1 MQTENVAKHFYGDID
16 LHLGQLRNAKKEG
29 VSSLPTANASNE
41 KRIVYLTTDKRFY
54 ACVKNDSQ
62 DSYEWV
68 KIVFPADITAALS
81 DYVPKTRKVNN
92 KALTGDISLDK
103 SDVGLGNVDNTSD
116 VNKPVS
122 AAQADAIA
130 LAKTQAIN
138 AGAVTLEKSADG
150 LTYTLKQGG
159 VALGV
164 TISIPRDM
172 VVKSGSIVTGTW
184 NNNTFTPSASGS
196 GKALKL
202 ELNNSSDIIYINV
215 ADLVDAYTADGV
227 TLTLNSNNQFSIK
240 AGGVSETELA
250 QAVKNK
256 LMSSTEKTKLANI
269 AEGAQVNV
277 IEAVK
282 VNGTALTPSGKAV
295 DVTVPTKTSDLN
307 NDSNFVNQSTMNSAL
322 AEKVDKVTGK
332 GLSTNDY
339 TTTEK
344 NKLSAIEA
352 GATKNV
358 IYISGVLTGSSGSI
372 GKSTHGC
379 SEIGSVQ
386 AYVGGELVEVGIEIV
401 EESVGSVTTSSKIN
415 WYSNTA
421 FTSSNNFRLR
431 IVGK

>member
-1 MQTENVAKHFYGDID
+1 MQNSNVAKHFYGDVDI
-16 LHLGQLRNAKKEG
+16 HLGQLKNAKLEG
-29 VSSLPTANASNE
+29 LSSLPTADASNE

-116 VNKPVS
+116 ANKPVS

-130 LAKTQAIN
+130 LAKTQAIT

-164 TISIPRDM
+164 RIDIPKDM
-172 VVKSGSIVTGTW
+172 VVKKGSIVKGTW
-184 NNNTFTPSASGS
+184 NNDTFTPSASGT

-202 ELNNSSDIIYINV
+202 ELQNSNDIIYINV
-215 ADLVDAYTADGV
+215 ADLVDAYTGDGV
-227 TLTLNSNNQFSIK
+227 TIEISNNNIVSIK
-240 AGGVSETELA
+240 NGAITKEKLA
-250 QAVKNK
+250 REVKDE
-256 LMSSTEKTKLANI
+256 LMSSTEKTKLSGI
-269 AEGAQVNV
+269 AAGAQVNV
-277 IEAVK
+277 IETVK

-339 TTTEK
+339 TTAEK
-344 NKLSAIEA
+344 EKLRDIEA
-352 GATKNV
+352 GATRNV
-358 IYISGVLTGSSGSI
+358 VFVSGVLTGSSGSI

-401 EESVGSVTTSSKIN
+401 EESVGSITTNSKIN

>member
-1 MQTENVAKHFYGDID
+1 MQNSNVAKHFYGDID
-16 LHLGQLRNAKKEG
+16 LHLGQLKNAKKEG

-54 ACVKNDSQ
+54 ACVKNDAQ
-62 DSYEWV
+62 DSYEWE

-116 VNKPVS
+116 ANKPVS

-130 LAKTQAIN
+130 LAKTQAIT

-159 VALGV
+159 VALD
-164 TISIPRDM
+164 ININIPKDM

-184 NNNTFTPSASGS
+184 NNNTFTPSASGT

-202 ELNNSSDIIYINV
+202 ELNNSNDIIYINV

-227 TLTLNSNNQFSIK
+227 TLTLNSSNQFSIK

-256 LMSSTEKTKLANI
+256 LMSSTEKTKLTNI
-269 AEGAQVNV
+269 AEGAQVNI
-277 IEAVK
+277 IESVN
-282 VNGTALTPSGKAV
+282 VNGNALTPSGKAV
-295 DVTVPTKTSDLN
+295 DIEVPTKTSDLQ
-307 NDSNFVNQSTMNSAL
+307 NDSNYINQQALNSTLQGYVPAVN
-322 AEKVDKVTGK
+322 GK

-339 TTTEK
+339 TTSEK
-344 NKLSAIEA
+344 EKLRDIEA
-352 GATKNV
+352 GATRNV
-358 IYISGVLTGSSGSI
+358 VFVSGVLTGSTGSI

-401 EESVGSVTTSSKIN
+401 EESEGSVTTNSKIN

>member
-1 MQTENVAKHFYGDID
+1 MQNSNVAKHFYGDID
-16 LHLGQLRNAKKEG
+16 LHLGQLRNAKNEG

-116 VNKPVS
+116 ANKPVS

-130 LAKTQAIN
+130 LAKIQAIT

-164 TISIPRDM
+164 RIDIPKDM
-172 VVKSGSIVTGTW
+172 VVKKGSIVKGTW
-184 NNNTFTPSASGS
+184 NNDTFTPSASGT

-202 ELNNSSDIIYINV
+202 ELQNSNDIIYINV

-227 TLTLNSNNQFSIK
+227 TLTLNANHQFSIK

-250 QAVKNK
+250 QEVKNK

-269 AEGAQVNV
+269 AEGAQVNI
-277 IEAVK
+277 IESVN
-282 VNGTALTPSGKAV
+282 VNGNALTPSGKTV
-295 DVTVPTKTSDLN
+295 DIEVPTKTSDLQ
-307 NDSNFVNQSTMNSAL
+307 NDSNFVNQQSLSTTL
-322 AEKVDKVTGK
+322 QDYVQKVNGK

-339 TTTEK
+339 TTAEK
-344 NKLSAIEA
+344 EKLRDIEA
-352 GATKNV
+352 GATRNV
-358 IYISGVLTGSSGSI
+358 VFVSGVLTGSSGSI

-401 EESVGSVTTSSKIN
+401 EESVGSITTNSKIN

>member
-1 MQTENVAKHFYGDID
+1 MQNSDVAKHFYGDID
-16 LHLGQLRNAKKEG
+16 MHLGQLRNAKNEG

-116 VNKPVS
+116 TNKPVS

-130 LAKTQAIN
+130 LAKNQAIN

-164 TISIPRDM
+164 NINIPKDM
-172 VVKSGSIVTGTW
+172 VVKSGSIVAGTW
-184 NNNTFTPSASGS
+184 NNNTFTPSASGT

-202 ELNNSSDIIYINV
+202 ELNNSNDIIYINV

-227 TLTLNSNNQFSIK
+227 TLTLNANNQFSIK

-256 LMSSTEKTKLANI
+256 LMSATEKTKLANI
-269 AEGAQVNV
+269 AENAQVNV
-277 IEAVK
+277 IETVN
-282 VNGTALTPSGKAV
+282 VNGNALTPSGKAV
-295 DVTVPTKTSDLN
+295 DIEVPTKTSELQ
-307 NDSNFVNQSTMNSAL
+307 NDSNFVDQQSLSTTLQGYVPAVN
-322 AEKVDKVTGK
+322 GK

-339 TTTEK
+339 TTSEK
-344 NKLSAIEA
+344 EKLRDIEA
-352 GATKNV
+352 GATRNV
-358 IYISGVLTGSSGSI
+358 VFVSGVLTGSTGSI

-401 EESVGSVTTSSKIN
+401 EESEGSVTTNSKIN

>member
-1 MQTENVAKHFYGDID
+1 MQNSNVAKHFYGDVDI
-16 LHLGQLRNAKKEG
+16 HLGQLKNAKLEG
-29 VSSLPTANASNE
+29 LSSLPTADASNE

-81 DYVPKTRKVNN
+81 NYVPTTRKVNN
-92 KALTGDISLDK
+92 KALNQDITLGK
-103 SDVGLGNVDNTSD
+103 GDVGLGNVDNTSD
-116 VNKPVS
+116 ANKPVS
-122 AAQADAIA
+122 TAQATAIA
-130 LAKTQAIN
+130 TAKGEAIT
-138 AGAVTLEKSADG
+138 AGAVTLEKSSDG

-164 TISIPRDM
+164 RIDIPKDM
-172 VVKSGSIVTGTW
+172 VVKKGSIVKGTW
-184 NNNTFTPSASGS
+184 NNNTFTPSASGT

-202 ELNNSSDIIYINV
+202 ELQNSNDIIYINV

-227 TLTLNSNNQFSIK
+227 TLTLNSSNQFSIK

-256 LMSSTEKTKLANI
+256 LMSSTEKTKLSGI
-269 AEGAQVNV
+269 AAGAQVNV
-277 IEAVK
+277 IETVK

-295 DVTVPTKTSDLN
+295 DVTVPTKTSDLS
-307 NDSNFVNQSTMNSAL
+307 NDSGFVTESSVNNAL
-322 AEKVDKVTGK
+322 AGKVDKITGK

-339 TTTEK
+339 TTAEK
-344 NKLSAIEA
+344 EKLRDIEA
-352 GATKNV
+352 GATRNV
-358 IYISGVLTGSSGSI
+358 VFVSGVLTGSSGSI

-401 EESVGSVTTSSKIN
+401 EESVGSITTSSKIN

>member
-1 MQTENVAKHFYGDID
+1 MQTENVAKHFYGDVDI
-16 LHLGQLRNAKKEG
+16 HLGQLKNAKLEG
-29 VSSLPTANASNE
+29 LSSLPTANASDE

-68 KIVFPADITAALS
+68 KIVFPADIAAALS

-103 SDVGLGNVDNTSD
+103 RDVGLGNVDNTSD

-122 AAQADAIA
+122 TAQATAIA
-130 LAKTQAIN
+130 TAKGEAIA

-159 VALGV
+159 MALGV
-164 TISIPRDM
+164 RIDIPKDM
-172 VVKSGSIVTGTW
+172 VVKKGSIVKGTW
-184 NNNTFTPSASGS
+184 NNDTFTPSASGT

-202 ELNNSSDIIYINV
+202 ELQNSSDIIYINV

-250 QAVKNK
+250 QEVKNK
-256 LMSSTEKTKLANI
+256 LMSSTEKTKLSGI
-269 AEGAQVNV
+269 AAGAQVNV

>member
-1 MQTENVAKHFYGDID
+1 M
-16 LHLGQLRNAKKEG
+16 
-29 VSSLPTANASNE
+29 SN
-41 KRIVYLTTDKRFY
+41 
-54 ACVKNDSQ
+54 
-62 DSYEWV
+62 
-68 KIVFPADITAALS
+68 
-81 DYVPKTRKVNN
+81 YVPTTRKVNN
-92 KALTGDISLDK
+92 KALNQDIRLGK
-103 SDVGLGNVDNTSD
+103 GDVGLGNVDNTSD
-116 VNKPVS
+116 ANKPVS
-122 AAQADAIA
+122 TAQATAIA
-130 LAKTQAIN
+130 TAKGEAIA
-138 AGAVTLEKSADG
+138 AGAVTLSKSSDG
-150 LTYTLKQGG
+150 LRYTLSQGG

-164 TISIPRDM
+164 TIDIPKDM
-172 VVKSGSIVTGTW
+172 VVSSGSIVTGTW
-184 NNNTFTPSASGS
+184 NNNTFTPSASGT

-202 ELNNSSDIIYINV
+202 IIANQTDPIYINV
-215 ADLVDAYTADGV
+215 ADLVDAYTGDGV
-227 TLTLNSNNQFSIK
+227 TIEISKNNIVSIK
-240 AGGVSETELA
+240 NGAITKEKLA
-250 QAVKNK
+250 REVKDE
-256 LMSSTEKTKLANI
+256 LMSSTEKTKLSGI
-269 AEGAQVNV
+269 AAGAQVNV
-277 IEAVK
+277 IETVK

>member
-1 MQTENVAKHFYGDID
+1 MQNSNVAKHFYGDVDI
-16 LHLGQLRNAKKEG
+16 HLGQLKNAKLEG
-29 VSSLPTANASNE
+29 LSSLPTADASNE
-41 KRIVYLTTDKRFY
+41 KRIVYLTTDNRFY
-54 ACVKNDSQ
+54 VCIKVDS
-62 DSYEWV
+62 STYEWK
-68 KIVFPADITAALS
+68 KIILENELLTALS
-81 DYVPKTRKVNN
+81 NYVPTTRKVNN
-92 KALTGDISLDK
+92 KALNQDITLGK
-103 SDVGLGNVDNTSD
+103 GDVGLGNVDNTSD
-116 VNKPVS
+116 ANKPVS
-122 AAQADAIA
+122 TAQATAIA
-130 LAKTQAIN
+130 TAKGEAIT

-164 TISIPRDM
+164 RIDIPKDM
-172 VVKSGSIVTGTW
+172 VVKKGSIVKGTW
-184 NNNTFTPSASGS
+184 NNDTFTPSASGT

-202 ELNNSSDIIYINV
+202 ELQNSNDIIYINV
-215 ADLVDAYTADGV
+215 ADLVDAYTGDGV
-227 TLTLNSNNQFSIK
+227 TIEISNNNIVSIK
-240 AGGVSETELA
+240 NGAITKEKLA
-250 QAVKNK
+250 QEVKDE
-256 LMSSTEKTKLANI
+256 LMSSTEKTKLSGI
-269 AEGAQVNV
+269 AAGAQVNV
-277 IEAVK
+277 IETVK

>member
-1 MQTENVAKHFYGDID
+1 MQTENVAKHFYGDVDI
-16 LHLGQLRNAKKEG
+16 HLGQLKNAKLEG
-29 VSSLPTANASNE
+29 LSSLPTANASDE

-68 KIVFPADITAALS
+68 KIVFPADIAAALS

-103 SDVGLGNVDNTSD
+103 RDVGLGNVDNTSD

-122 AAQADAIA
+122 TAQATAIA
-130 LAKTQAIN
+130 TAKGEAIA

-164 TISIPRDM
+164 RIDIPKDM
-172 VVKSGSIVTGTW
+172 VVKKGSIVKGTW
-184 NNNTFTPSASGS
+184 NNDTFTPSASGT

-202 ELNNSSDIIYINV
+202 ELQNSSDIIYINV

-250 QAVKNK
+250 QEVKNK

-372 GKSTHGC
+372 GKRTHGC

>member
-1 MQTENVAKHFYGDID
+1 MQTKNVAKHFYGDID
-16 LHLGQLRNAKKEG
+16 LHLGQLRNAKNEG

-116 VNKPVS
+116 ANKPVS

-130 LAKTQAIN
+130 LAKTQAIT
-138 AGAVTLEKSADG
+138 AGAVTLEKSSDG

-164 TISIPRDM
+164 RIDIPKDM
-172 VVKSGSIVTGTW
+172 VVKRGSIVKGTW
-184 NNNTFTPSASGS
+184 NNDTFTPSASGT

-202 ELNNSSDIIYINV
+202 ELQNSNDIIYINV

-227 TLTLNSNNQFSIK
+227 TLTLNANHQFSIK

-250 QAVKNK
+250 QEVKNK

-269 AEGAQVNV
+269 AEGAQVNI
-277 IEAVK
+277 IESVN
-282 VNGTALTPSGKAV
+282 VNGNALTPSGKTV
-295 DVTVPTKTSDLN
+295 DIEVPTKTSDLQ
-307 NDSNFVNQSTMNSAL
+307 NDSNFVNQQSLSTTL
-322 AEKVDKVTGK
+322 QDYVQKVNGK

-339 TTTEK
+339 TTEEK
-344 NKLSAIEA
+344 EKLRDIEA
-352 GATKNV
+352 GATRNV
-358 IYISGVLTGSSGSI
+358 VFVSGVLTGSSGSI

-401 EESVGSVTTSSKIN
+401 EESVGSVTTNSKIN

>member
-1 MQTENVAKHFYGDID
+1 MQNSDVAKHFYGDID
-16 LHLGQLRNAKKEG
+16 MHLGQLRNAKNEG

-116 VNKPVS
+116 TNKPVS

-130 LAKTQAIN
+130 LAKNQAIN

-164 TISIPRDM
+164 NINIPKDM
-172 VVKSGSIVTGTW
+172 VVKSGSIVAGTW
-184 NNNTFTPSASGS
+184 NNNTFTPSASGT

-202 ELNNSSDIIYINV
+202 ELNNSNDIIYINV

-227 TLTLNSNNQFSIK
+227 TLTLNANNQFSIK

-256 LMSSTEKTKLANI
+256 LMSATEKTKLANI
-269 AEGAQVNV
+269 AENAQVNV
-277 IEAVK
+277 IETVN
-282 VNGTALTPSGKAV
+282 VNGNALTPSGKAV
-295 DVTVPTKTSDLN
+295 DIEVPTKTSDLQ
-307 NDSNFVNQSTMNSAL
+307 NDSNFVDQQSLSTTLQGYVPAVN
-322 AEKVDKVTGK
+322 GK

-339 TTTEK
+339 TTSEK
-344 NKLSAIEA
+344 EKLRDIEA
-352 GATKNV
+352 GATRNV
-358 IYISGVLTGSSGSI
+358 VFVSGVLTGSTGSI

-401 EESVGSVTTSSKIN
+401 EESEGSVTTNSKIN

>member
-1 MQTENVAKHFYGDID
+1 
-16 LHLGQLRNAKKEG
+16 
-29 VSSLPTANASNE
+29 
-41 KRIVYLTTDKRFY
+41 
-54 ACVKNDSQ
+54 
-62 DSYEWV
+62 
-68 KIVFPADITAALS
+68 
-81 DYVPKTRKVNN
+81 
-92 KALTGDISLDK
+92 
-103 SDVGLGNVDNTSD
+103 
-116 VNKPVS
+116 
-122 AAQADAIA
+122 
-130 LAKTQAIN
+130 
-138 AGAVTLEKSADG
+138 
-150 LTYTLKQGG
+150 

-164 TISIPRDM
+164 TIDIPKDM
-172 VVKSGSIVTGTW
+172 VVSSGSIVTGTW
-184 NNNTFTPSASGS
+184 NNNTFTPSASGT

-202 ELNNSSDIIYINV
+202 IIANQTAPIYINV
-215 ADLVDAYTADGV
+215 ADLVDAYTGDGV
-227 TLTLNSNNQFSIK
+227 TIEISNNNVVSIK
-240 AGGVSETELA
+240 NGAITKEKLA
-250 QAVKNK
+250 QEVKDE
-256 LMSSTEKTKLANI
+256 LMSSTEKTKLSGI
-269 AEGAQVNV
+269 AAGAQVNV
-277 IEAVK
+277 IETVK
-282 VNGTALTPSGKAV
+282 VSGTALTPSGKAV

>member
-1 MQTENVAKHFYGDID
+1 MQNSNVAKHFYGDVDI
-16 LHLGQLRNAKKEG
+16 HLGQLKNAKLEG
-29 VSSLPTANASNE
+29 LSSLPTADASNE
-41 KRIVYLTTDKRFY
+41 KRIVYLTTDNRFY
-54 ACVKNDSQ
+54 VCIKVDS
-62 DSYEWV
+62 STYEWK
-68 KIVFPADITAALS
+68 KIILENELLTALS
-81 DYVPKTRKVNN
+81 NYVPTTRKVNN
-92 KALTGDISLDK
+92 KALNQDITLGK
-103 SDVGLGNVDNTSD
+103 GDVGLGNVDNTSD
-116 VNKPVS
+116 ANKPVS
-122 AAQADAIA
+122 TAQATAIA
-130 LAKTQAIN
+130 TAKGEAIT

-164 TISIPRDM
+164 RIDIPKDM
-172 VVKSGSIVTGTW
+172 VVKKGSIVKGTW
-184 NNNTFTPSASGS
+184 NNDTFTPSASGT

-202 ELNNSSDIIYINV
+202 ELQNSNDIIYINV
-215 ADLVDAYTADGV
+215 ADLVDAYTGDGV
-227 TLTLNSNNQFSIK
+227 TIEISNNNIVSIK
-240 AGGVSETELA
+240 NGAITKEKLA
-250 QAVKNK
+250 REVKDE
-256 LMSSTEKTKLANI
+256 LMSSTEKTKLSGI
-269 AEGAQVNV
+269 AAGAQVNV
-277 IEAVK
+277 IETVK

-339 TTTEK
+339 TTAEK
-344 NKLSAIEA
+344 EKLRDIEA
-352 GATKNV
+352 GATRNV
-358 IYISGVLTGSSGSI
+358 VFVSGVLTGSSGSI

-401 EESVGSVTTSSKIN
+401 EESVGSITTNSKIN

>member
-1 MQTENVAKHFYGDID
+1 MQNSNVAKHFYGDVDI
-16 LHLGQLRNAKKEG
+16 HLGQLKNAKLEG
-29 VSSLPTANASNE
+29 LSSLPTADASNE
-41 KRIVYLTTDKRFY
+41 KRIVYLTTDNRFY
-54 ACVKNDSQ
+54 VCIKVDS
-62 DSYEWV
+62 STYEWK
-68 KIVFPADITAALS
+68 KIILENELLTALS
-81 DYVPKTRKVNN
+81 NYVPTTRKVNN
-92 KALTGDISLDK
+92 KALNQDITLGK
-103 SDVGLGNVDNTSD
+103 GDVGLGNVDNTSD
-116 VNKPVS
+116 ANKPVS
-122 AAQADAIA
+122 TAQATAIA
-130 LAKTQAIN
+130 TAKGEAIT

-164 TISIPRDM
+164 RIDIPKDM
-172 VVKSGSIVTGTW
+172 VVKRGSIVKGTW
-184 NNNTFTPSASGS
+184 NNDTFTPSASGT

-202 ELNNSSDIIYINV
+202 ELQNSDDIIYINV
-215 ADLVDAYTADGV
+215 ADLVDAYTGDGV
-227 TLTLNSNNQFSIK
+227 TIEISNNNIVSIK
-240 AGGVSETELA
+240 NGAITKEKLA
-250 QAVKNK
+250 QEVKDE
-256 LMSSTEKTKLANI
+256 LMSSTEKTKLSGI
-269 AEGAQVNV
+269 AAGAQVNV
-277 IEAVK
+277 IETVK

-322 AEKVDKVTGK
+322 ADKVDKVTGK

-339 TTTEK
+339 TTAEK

-401 EESVGSVTTSSKIN
+401 EESVGSVTTNSKIN

-421 FTSSNNFRLR
+421 FTSSNDFRLR

>member
-1 MQTENVAKHFYGDID
+1 MQNSNVAKHFYGDID
-16 LHLGQLRNAKKEG
+16 LHLGQLRNAKNEG

-116 VNKPVS
+116 ANKPVS

-130 LAKTQAIN
+130 LAKIQAIT

-159 VALGV
+159 VALD
-164 TISIPRDM
+164 ININIPKDM

-184 NNNTFTPSASGS
+184 NNNTFTPSASGT

-202 ELNNSSDIIYINV
+202 ELNNSNDIIYINV

-227 TLTLNSNNQFSIK
+227 TLTLDSNNQFSIK

-256 LMSSTEKTKLANI
+256 LMSAAEKTKLSNI
-269 AEGAQVNV
+269 AEGAQVNI
-277 IEAVK
+277 IESVN
-282 VNGTALTPSGKAV
+282 VNGNALTPSGKAV
-295 DVTVPTKTSDLN
+295 DIEVPTKTSDLQ
-307 NDSNFVNQSTMNSAL
+307 NDSNFVNQQSLSTAL
-322 AEKVDKVTGK
+322 QGYVPAVNGK

-339 TTTEK
+339 TTAEK
-344 NKLSAIEA
+344 EKLRDIEA
-352 GATKNV
+352 GATRNV
-358 IYISGVLTGSSGSI
+358 VFVSGVLTGSSGSI

-401 EESVGSVTTSSKIN
+401 EESEGSVTTNSKIN

>member
-1 MQTENVAKHFYGDID
+1 MQNSNVAKHFYGDVDI
-16 LHLGQLRNAKKEG
+16 HLGQLKNAKLEG
-29 VSSLPTANASNE
+29 LSSLPTADASNE

-116 VNKPVS
+116 ANKPVS

-130 LAKTQAIN
+130 LAKTQAIT

-164 TISIPRDM
+164 RIDIPKDM
-172 VVKSGSIVTGTW
+172 VVKKGSIVKGTW
-184 NNNTFTPSASGS
+184 NNDTFTPSASGR

-202 ELNNSSDIIYINV
+202 ELQNSNDIIYINV
-215 ADLVDAYTADGV
+215 ADLVDAYTGDGV
-227 TLTLNSNNQFSIK
+227 TIEISNNNIVSIK
-240 AGGVSETELA
+240 NGAITKEKLA
-250 QAVKNK
+250 QEVKDE
-256 LMSSTEKTKLANI
+256 LMSSTEKTKLSGI
-269 AEGAQVNV
+269 AAGAQVNV
-277 IEAVK
+277 IETVK

-344 NKLSAIEA
+344 KKLSAIEA

>member
-1 MQTENVAKHFYGDID
+1 MQNSNVAKHFYGDVDI
-16 LHLGQLRNAKKEG
+16 HLGQLKNAKLEG
-29 VSSLPTANASNE
+29 LSSLPTANASNE

-92 KALTGDISLDK
+92 KALNQDITLGK
-103 SDVGLGNVDNTSD
+103 GDVGLGNVDNTSD
-116 VNKPVS
+116 ANKPVS
-122 AAQADAIA
+122 TAQATAIA
-130 LAKTQAIN
+130 TAKGEAIT

-164 TISIPRDM
+164 RIDIPKDM
-172 VVKSGSIVTGTW
+172 VVKKGSIVKGTW
-184 NNNTFTPSASGS
+184 NNDTFTPSASGT

-202 ELNNSSDIIYINV
+202 ELQNSNDIIYINV
-215 ADLVDAYTADGV
+215 ADLVDAYTGDGV
-227 TLTLNSNNQFSIK
+227 TIEISNNNIVSIK
-240 AGGVSETELA
+240 NGAITKEKLA
-250 QAVKNK
+250 REVKDE
-256 LMSSTEKTKLANI
+256 LMSSTEKTKLSGI
-269 AEGAQVNV
+269 AAGAQVNV
-277 IEAVK
+277 IETVK

-339 TTTEK
+339 TTAEK
-344 NKLSAIEA
+344 EKLRDIEA
-352 GATKNV
+352 GATRNV
-358 IYISGVLTGSSGSI
+358 VFVSGVLTGSSGSI

-401 EESVGSVTTSSKIN
+401 EESVGSITTNSKIN